1 MHPRGPLEV
10 VEVTWY
16 ELGEQPEELRNQIGD
31 TLKELATIQELVK
44 LSEQRNAVLRQQLLT
59 TLEVLGLEVGDC
71 MEAADLGLYV
81 KVASMTRHRFT
92 TESLED
98 AGVPAELIEKAT
110 LTSHSRS
117 YLRIAPLKD

>member
-1 MHPRGPLEV
+1 M
-10 VEVTWY
+10 TWY
-16 ELGEQPEELRNQIGD
+16 ELNEQPEELHKQIGD

-44 LSEQRNAVLRQQLLT
+44 LSEERSTVLRQQLLT
-59 TLEVLGLEVGDC
+59 TLGVLELEVGDC
-71 MEAADLGLYV
+71 MKATDLGLYV

-92 TESLED
+92 AKSLED

-110 LTSHSRS
+110 LTSYSRS

>member
-1 MHPRGPLEV
+1 M
-10 VEVTWY
+10 TWY
-16 ELGEQPEELRNQIGD
+16 ELGEQPGELRNRIGD

-44 LSEQRNAVLRQQLLT
+44 LAEERSAVLRQELLT
-59 TLEVLGLEVGDC
+59 TLEVLGLEAGDC
-71 MEAADLGLYV
+71 MGAADLGLYV
-81 KVASMTRHRFT
+81 KLASMTRHRFT

>member
-1 MHPRGPLEV
+1 M
-10 VEVTWY
+10 TWY
-16 ELGEQPEELRNQIGD
+16 ELSGQPEELRKQIGD

-59 TLEVLGLEVGDC
+59 TLEVLGLEVGDS

-98 AGVPAELIEKAT
+98 AGVPVELIEKAT

-117 YLRIAPLKD
+117 YLRIASLKD

>member
-1 MHPRGPLEV
+1 
-10 VEVTWY
+10 VTWY

-31 TLKELATIQELVK
+31 SLKELATIQELVK
-44 LSEQRNAVLRQQLLT
+44 LSEQRSAVLRQQLLT

>member
-1 MHPRGPLEV
+1 M
-10 VEVTWY
+10 TWY

-44 LSEQRNAVLRQQLLT
+44 LSEQRSAVLRQQLLT

-98 AGVPAELIEKAT
+98 AGVPSELIEKAT
-110 LTSHSRS
+110 LTNHSRS
-117 YLRIAPLKD
+117 YLRIAPLKDKWPSKWPSKCR

>member
-1 MHPRGPLEV
+1 
-10 VEVTWY
+10 VTWY
-16 ELGEQPEELRNQIGD
+16 ELGEQPGELRNRIGD

-44 LSEQRNAVLRQQLLT
+44 LAEERSAVLRQELLT

-71 MEAADLGLYV
+71 MEAADLGLYI

-98 AGVPAELIEKAT
+98 AGVPSELIEKAT

>member
-16 ELGEQPEELRNQIGD
+16 ELGEQPEELRNRIGD
-31 TLKELATIQELVK
+31 TLKEIATIQELVK
-44 LSEQRNAVLRQQLLT
+44 LAEERSAVLRQQLLT
-59 TLEVLGLEVGDC
+59 TLEILGLEIGDC
-71 MEAADLGLYV
+71 MEAANLGLYV

>member
-1 MHPRGPLEV
+1 M
-10 VEVTWY
+10 TWY
-16 ELGEQPEELRNQIGD
+16 ELNEQPEELHKQIGD

-44 LSEQRNAVLRQQLLT
+44 LSEERNVVLRQQLLT

-71 MEAADLGLYV
+71 MEAAALRPYV
-81 KVASMTRHRFT
+81 KVAIMTRHRFT

>member
-1 MHPRGPLEV
+1 
-10 VEVTWY
+10 VTWY

-31 TLKELATIQELVK
+31 SLKELATIQELVK
-44 LSEQRNAVLRQQLLT
+44 LSEQRSAVLRQQLLT

-92 TESLED
+92 ED